1 MPPIEEYNDVL
12 TLESCVRKHLRKLSA
27 VTQPDVWRI
36 SSTKNCG
43 RALFA
48 TRDIEV
54 NELICTDAPLLIG
67 FSGNKADAILCVT
80 CYKIVDAIDVCPNG
94 CGLPVCSVQCATF
107 DVHKHEC
114 ELIRSWQPI
123 NGGKSIAIG
132 MLKVLPS
139 IRALLL
145 DEADAKLLSLLQ
157 ANRNHKNEKHID
169 LVLQDFESFPK
180 NDQMIELL
188 KRTASV
194 MNTNS
199 FQNIIST
206 SASGSNQSI
215 RALYPLF
222 AYINHQCTPNTRRAV
237 NNDGSN
243 VAQFYATK
251 RIGKGE
257 EITTSYT
264 QILWSTSSRE
274 AYFTVTKEFICLCDR
289 CQDATENGTNLA
301 ALKCLQ
307 RSCGGVLLPVAPI
320 SVTST
325 WQCNVCP
332 MRFGYQQIFQ
342 AQSVLG
348 ALTSTKMGCKV
359 RGRDIVNF
367 VNTKLEK
374 FLPLC
379 NQLVVEL
386 KLAAIKR
393 IGSANELADGD
404 NGEPCLLS
412 QPLLYSGSFYNVF
425 IILLLTKISF

>member
-1 MPPIEEYNDVL
+1 MPPFDEYNDVP
-12 TLESCVRKHLRKLSA
+12 TLESCVRKHLQKLP

-48 TRDIEV
+48 TRNIEA
-54 NELICTDAPLLIG
+54 NELICTDAPLLTG
-67 FSGNKADAILCVT
+67 FSGSKADAILCVT
-80 CYKIVDAIDVCPNG
+80 CYKIIDAIDVCPNG
-94 CGLPVCSVQCATF
+94 CGLPVCSLKCATL
-107 DVHKHEC
+107 DVHKREC
-114 ELIRSWQPI
+114 ELIRSWNPI
-123 NGGKSIAIG
+123 NGKSIAVA

-139 IRALLL
+139 IRALML
-145 DEADAKLLSLLQ
+145 DDEDAKLLSLLQ

-169 LVLQDFESFPK
+169 LVLRDFESFPK
-180 NDQMIELL
+180 DDKMIEIL

-206 SASGSNQSI
+206 SPSGSNQSV

-222 AYINHQCTPNTRRAV
+222 AYINHECTPNTRRAV

-243 VAQFYATK
+243 VAHFYATK

-257 EITTSYT
+257 EITTSYS

-289 CQDATENGTNLA
+289 CQDASENGTNLA

-307 RSCGGVLLPVAPI
+307 RPCAGALLPVAPI

-342 AQSVLG
+342 TQSVLG
-348 ALTSTKMGCKV
+348 ALTSTKMGCNV
-359 RGRDIVNF
+359 RGREIVNF

-379 NQLVVEL
+379 NQLAVEL

-393 IGSANELADGD
+393 IGSANELRNAD
-404 NGEPCLLS
+404 NG
-412 QPLLYSGSFYNVF
+412 
-425 IILLLTKISF
+425 K